1 MQVLK
6 ISFNFSSMAFL
17 STKGLRV
24 SSWVER
30 EFFIWGGIWGESTI
44 RW

>member
-1 MQVLK
+1 MLK

-24 SSWVER
+24 SSCLER
-30 EFFIWGGIWGESTI
+30 EFFIWGGMWGESRI